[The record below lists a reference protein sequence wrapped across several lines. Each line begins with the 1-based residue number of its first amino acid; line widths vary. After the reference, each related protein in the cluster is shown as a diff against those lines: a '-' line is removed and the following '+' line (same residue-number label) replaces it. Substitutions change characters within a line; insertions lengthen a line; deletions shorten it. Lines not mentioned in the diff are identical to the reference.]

1 MQNSIGFCF
10 KQLFFFVCAKEFHK
24 LPQED
29 SIFLYNYSEI
39 MKLGILL
46 ETSELEPRV
55 ALIPE
60 AIKQICALGI
70 ECVIEQGAGNR
81 AGYSDAAFGEA
92 GAIIAHS
99 AVDILSQIDIL
110 VKVNCPSLE
119 QINLMKKQSIVIAP
133 LNEWKNSQEVQLLRS
148 RNIIS
153 FALERIPRISRAQ
166 NMDILSSMASVA
178 GYKAVLLAANFSGKF
193 FPMMMTAAGTVAP
206 SKVLVIGAGVAGL
219 QAIATAR
226 RLGAIV
232 EAFDVRPAVKEEV
245 QSLGAKF
252 IDIDLGETDTQTS
265 GGYAKELSDSA
276 KQRQQQALAKHIAGA
291 DAVISTAAI
300 PGKPAP
306 KIITVAMVESMK
318 SGAVIM
324 DLAAETGGNCE
335 LTQCGEI
342 VKTMNGVTIIG
353 PANLAATVPV
363 HASAM
368 FSKNVLNFLKLF
380 IVKGV
385 FTLNYEDEI
394 LSATCTSGR

>member
-1 MQNSIGFCF
+1 
-10 KQLFFFVCAKEFHK
+10 
-24 LPQED
+24 
-29 SIFLYNYSEI
+29 

-46 ETSELEPRV
+46 ESSELEPRV
-55 ALIPE
+55 ALVPE
-60 AIKQICALGI
+60 SIKQLCALGFGCI
-70 ECVIEQGAGNR
+70 IEQGAGNR
-81 AGYSDAAFGEA
+81 AGYLDTAFLEA
-92 GAIIAHS
+92 GAEIAPS
-99 AVDILSQIDIL
+99 ASDVLSQIDIL

-119 QINLMKKQSIVIAP
+119 QINALKDHAIVIAP
-133 LNEWKNSQEVQLLRS
+133 LNEWKNSQEIQHLRS
-148 RNIIS
+148 RNIMS
-153 FALERIPRISRAQ
+153 FALELIPRISRAQ

-193 FPMMMTAAGTVAP
+193 FPMMMTAAGTIAP
-206 SKVLVIGAGVAGL
+206 SKVLIIGAGVAGL

-265 GGYAKELSDSA
+265 GGYAKELSDTA
-276 KQRQQQALAKHIAGA
+276 KQRQQQALAKHIAAA
-291 DAVISTAAI
+291 DTVISTAAI

-306 KIITVAMVESMK
+306 KIISAEMVGSMK
-318 SGAVIM
+318 AGAVIV

-380 IVKGV
+380 MVKDA
-385 FTLNYEDEI
+385 FTLNFEDEI
-394 LSATCTSGR
+394 LSATCISGRSE